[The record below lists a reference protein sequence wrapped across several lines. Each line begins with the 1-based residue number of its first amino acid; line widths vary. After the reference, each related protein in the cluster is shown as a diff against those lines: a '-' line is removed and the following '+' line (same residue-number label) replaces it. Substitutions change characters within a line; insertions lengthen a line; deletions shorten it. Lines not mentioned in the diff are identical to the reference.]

1 MKKHLFRIPA
11 FSEFVVCPAI
21 WPTGVVRIGLLLAI
35 DVLHQFLLCVTT
47 RAWLLQGVGVAHII
61 ESNLHVLCWPLLN
74 SRIIE
79 QEHLLGLLLL
89 DLPAT
94 LLFNLQFLLCMHAC
108 QQFN

>member
-1 MKKHLFRIPA
+1 MEAR
-11 FSEFVVCPAI
+11 PAI
-21 WPTGVVRIGLLLAI
+21 ALVQTTPQFPHAAVLLFKLP
-35 DVLHQFLLCVTT
+35 LYESFLLCVTT

-61 ESNLHVLCWPLLN
+61 ESNLHVLCWPLLD